1 MHKKLEGDLV
11 SLAHSILQMKNRD
24 DVFALEEKAKV
35 ISSKLSMLAFVETY
49 VNTTPNPEE
58 TKEELIS
65 KVEKAFDAKDFH
77 AVIEDEIAVVQDLE
91 ITKEAIITDTIEE
104 EILVNEASE
113 EKEETITEAIEE
125 QIEEVLVN
133 ETSTPNE
140 ETEEGSSLEVSEEL
154 LLEQSFDELEE
165 TLFSS
170 EEPQETINEHEKDE
184 IEIKTSTLEEEL
196 KDTIPVD
203 VMANLFE
210 MAQPKSL
217 NDALTKNIQIGLN
230 DRIAFVKNLFDG
242 SQEDFNRVVSQLN
255 SFKTEKDA
263 IKFINKMV
271 KPDYNWMEQEEFEVR
286 FMEIIQRKFV

>member
-1 MHKKLEGDLV
+1 MHKKLEADLI

-35 ISSKLSMLAFVETY
+35 VSSKLSMLAFVETY
-49 VNTTPNPEE
+49 VNTTPNLKE
-58 TKEELIS
+58 TKEELIAS
-65 KVEKAFDAKDFH
+65 VEKAFETKEVPV
-77 AVIEDEIAVVQDLE
+77 VIEDEIAVVQELE
-91 ITKEAIITDTIEE
+91 ISNEILIAPIEVEE
-104 EILVNEASE
+104 ELVDEELVEDSASVTVE
-113 EKEETITEAIEE
+113 LEDDVFIE
-125 QIEEVLVN
+125 
-133 ETSTPNE
+133 S
-140 ETEEGSSLEVSEEL
+140 TEEIV
-154 LLEQSFDELEE
+154 LEQPFDELEE

-170 EEPQETINEHEKDE
+170 EVLEKTIEEEVEDSE
-184 IEIKTSTLEEEL
+184 EIKIHTLEEEL

-210 MAQPKSL
+210 MAQPVSL

-255 SFKTEKDA
+255 SFKTEKEA

-271 KPDYNWMEQEEFEVR
+271 KPDYNWSEQEEFEAR

>member
-1 MHKKLEGDLV
+1 MHKKLEADLI

-35 ISSKLSMLAFVETY
+35 VSSKLSMLAFVETY
-49 VNTTPNPEE
+49 VNTTPNLKE
-58 TKEELIS
+58 TKEELIVS
-65 KVEKAFDAKDFH
+65 VEKAFETKEVPV
-77 AVIEDEIAVVQDLE
+77 VIEDEIAVVQELE
-91 ITKEAIITDTIEE
+91 ISNEILIAPIEVEE
-104 EILVNEASE
+104 ELVDEELVEDSASVTVE
-113 EKEETITEAIEE
+113 LEDDVFIE
-125 QIEEVLVN
+125 
-133 ETSTPNE
+133 S
-140 ETEEGSSLEVSEEL
+140 TEEIV
-154 LLEQSFDELEE
+154 LEQPFDELEE

-170 EEPQETINEHEKDE
+170 EVLEKTIEEEVEDSE
-184 IEIKTSTLEEEL
+184 EIKIHTLEEEL

-210 MAQPKSL
+210 MAQPVSL

-255 SFKTEKDA
+255 SFKTEKEA

-271 KPDYNWMEQEEFEVR
+271 KPDYNWSEQEEFEAR

>member
-1 MHKKLEGDLV
+1 MHKKLEADLM

-35 ISSKLSMLAFVETY
+35 VSSKLSMLAFVETY
-49 VNTTPNPEE
+49 VNTTPNLKE
-58 TKEELIS
+58 TKEELIAS
-65 KVEKAFDAKDFH
+65 VEKAFETKDVPV
-77 AVIEDEIAVVQDLE
+77 VIEDEIAVVQELE
-91 ITKEAIITDTIEE
+91 ISNKILIAPIEVEE
-104 EILVNEASE
+104 ELVEEELVEEELVEDSASVAVE
-113 EKEETITEAIEE
+113 LEYDIFIEST
-125 QIEEVLVN
+125 EEVV
-133 ETSTPNE
+133 
-140 ETEEGSSLEVSEEL
+140 
-154 LLEQSFDELEE
+154 LEQPFDELEE

-170 EEPQETINEHEKDE
+170 EVLKETLEEEKKDNE
-184 IEIKTSTLEEEL
+184 EIKIHTLEEEL

-255 SFKTEKDA
+255 SFKTEKEA

-271 KPDYNWMEQEEFEVR
+271 KPDYNWSEQEEFEAR

>member
-1 MHKKLEGDLV
+1 MHKKLEADLI

-35 ISSKLSMLAFVETY
+35 VSSKLSMLAFVETY
-49 VNTTPNPEE
+49 VNTTPNLKE
-58 TKEELIS
+58 TKEELIAS
-65 KVEKAFDAKDFH
+65 VEKAFETKEVPV
-77 AVIEDEIAVVQDLE
+77 VIEDEIAVVQELE
-91 ITKEAIITDTIEE
+91 ISNEILIAPIEVEE
-104 EILVNEASE
+104 ELVDEELVEDSASVTVE
-113 EKEETITEAIEE
+113 LEDDVFIE
-125 QIEEVLVN
+125 
-133 ETSTPNE
+133 S
-140 ETEEGSSLEVSEEL
+140 TEEIV
-154 LLEQSFDELEE
+154 LEQPFDELEE

-170 EEPQETINEHEKDE
+170 EVLEKTIEEEVEDSEELQIH
-184 IEIKTSTLEEEL
+184 TLEEEL

-210 MAQPKSL
+210 MAQPVSL

-255 SFKTEKDA
+255 SFKTEKEA

-271 KPDYNWMEQEEFEVR
+271 KPDYNWSEQEEFEAR

>member
-1 MHKKLEGDLV
+1 MHKKLEADLM

-24 DVFALEEKAKV
+24 DVFALEEKAKI

-49 VNTTPNPEE
+49 INTTPNLKE
-58 TKEELIS
+58 TKEELIAS
-65 KVEKAFDAKDFH
+65 VEKAFENKELQT
-77 AVIEDEIAVVQDLE
+77 VIEATVEVVEEQETPKETL
-91 ITKEAIITDTIEE
+91 KEAPIEAE
-104 EILVNEASE
+104 VEP
-113 EKEETITEAIEE
+113 
-125 QIEEVLVN
+125 EVLDKGQELDTGEIDDN
-133 ETSTPNE
+133 LSIEAE
-140 ETEEGSSLEVSEEL
+140 ENIVSDQPL
-154 LLEQSFDELEE
+154 DALEE

-170 EEPQETINEHEKDE
+170 EVLEETPQEEAADFEQ
-184 IEIKTSTLEEEL
+184 IKIHTLEEEL

-210 MAQPKSL
+210 MAQPVSL
-217 NDALTKNIQIGLN
+217 NDTLTNNIQIGLN

-255 SFKTEKDA
+255 SFKTEKEA

-271 KPDYNWMEQEEFEVR
+271 KPDYKWGEQEELETR

>member
-1 MHKKLEGDLV
+1 MHKKLEADLM

-49 VNTTPNPEE
+49 INTTPNLKE
-58 TKEELIS
+58 TKEELIDS
-65 KVEKAFDAKDFH
+65 VEKAF
-77 AVIEDEIAVVQDLE
+77 E
-91 ITKEAIITDTIEE
+91 TKELQTVVEDIVE
-104 EILVNEASE
+104 VVEAHE
-113 EKEETITEAIEE
+113 VPEQVPIDVQVEKEVLDQDQKLAPGEIDIDLSIEAEKNPLIE
-125 QIEEVLVN
+125 Q
-133 ETSTPNE
+133 P
-140 ETEEGSSLEVSEEL
+140 
-154 LLEQSFDELEE
+154 FDALEE
-165 TLFSS
+165 TLFALEAL
-170 EEPQETINEHEKDE
+170 EETPEAQAADNQ
-184 IEIKTSTLEEEL
+184 EIKMHTLEEEL

-210 MAQPKSL
+210 MAHPVSL

-255 SFKTEKDA
+255 SFKTEKEA
-263 IKFINKMV
+263 FKFINKMV
-271 KPDYNWMEQEEFEVR
+271 KPDYNWSEQEALETR

>member
-1 MHKKLEGDLV
+1 MHKKLEADLM

-35 ISSKLSMLAFVETY
+35 VSSKLSMLAFVETY
-49 VNTTPNPEE
+49 VNTTPNLKE
-58 TKEELIS
+58 TKEELIAS
-65 KVEKAFDAKDFH
+65 VEKAFETKDVPV
-77 AVIEDEIAVVQDLE
+77 VIEDEIAVVQELE
-91 ITKEAIITDTIEE
+91 ISNKILIAPIEVEE
-104 EILVNEASE
+104 ELVVEELVEDSASVAVE
-113 EKEETITEAIEE
+113 LEDDIFIEST
-125 QIEEVLVN
+125 EEVV
-133 ETSTPNE
+133 
-140 ETEEGSSLEVSEEL
+140 
-154 LLEQSFDELEE
+154 LEQPFDELEE

-170 EEPQETINEHEKDE
+170 EVLKETLEEEKKDNE
-184 IEIKTSTLEEEL
+184 EIKIHTLEEEL

-255 SFKTEKDA
+255 SFKTEKEA

-271 KPDYNWMEQEEFEVR
+271 KPDYNWSEQEEFEAR
-286 FMEIIQRKFV
+286 FMEIIQRKFI

>member
-49 VNTTPNPEE
+49 VNTTPNLKE
-58 TKEELIS
+58 TKEELIAS
-65 KVEKAFDAKDFH
+65 VEKAFETKDVPV
-77 AVIEDEIAVVQDLE
+77 VIEDEIAVVQELE
-91 ITKEAIITDTIEE
+91 ISNEILIAPIEVEE
-104 EILVNEASE
+104 ELVEDSASVAVE
-113 EKEETITEAIEE
+113 LEDDVFIE
-125 QIEEVLVN
+125 
-133 ETSTPNE
+133 S
-140 ETEEGSSLEVSEEL
+140 TEEIV
-154 LLEQSFDELEE
+154 LEQPFDELEE

-170 EEPQETINEHEKDE
+170 EVLKETLEEEKKDNE
-184 IEIKTSTLEEEL
+184 EIKIHTLEEEL

-255 SFKTEKDA
+255 SFKTEKEA

-271 KPDYNWMEQEEFEVR
+271 KPDYNWSEQEEFEAR

>member
-1 MHKKLEGDLV
+1 MHKKLEADLI

-35 ISSKLSMLAFVETY
+35 VSSKLSMLAFVETY
-49 VNTTPNPEE
+49 VNTTPNLKE
-58 TKEELIS
+58 TKEELIVS
-65 KVEKAFDAKDFH
+65 VEKAFETKEVPV
-77 AVIEDEIAVVQDLE
+77 VIEDEIAVVQELE
-91 ITKEAIITDTIEE
+91 ISNEILIAPIEVEE
-104 EILVNEASE
+104 ELVDEELVEDSASVTVE
-113 EKEETITEAIEE
+113 LEDDVFIE
-125 QIEEVLVN
+125 
-133 ETSTPNE
+133 S
-140 ETEEGSSLEVSEEL
+140 TEEIV
-154 LLEQSFDELEE
+154 LEQPFDELEE

-170 EEPQETINEHEKDE
+170 EVLEKTIEEEVEDSEELQIH
-184 IEIKTSTLEEEL
+184 TLEEEL

-210 MAQPKSL
+210 MAQPVSL

-255 SFKTEKDA
+255 SFKTEKEA

-271 KPDYNWMEQEEFEVR
+271 KPDYNWSEQEEFEAR

>member
-1 MHKKLEGDLV
+1 MHKKLEADLM

-35 ISSKLSMLAFVETY
+35 VSSKLSMLAFVETY
-49 VNTTPNPEE
+49 VNTTPNLKE
-58 TKEELIS
+58 TKEELIAS
-65 KVEKAFDAKDFH
+65 VEKAFETKDVPV
-77 AVIEDEIAVVQDLE
+77 VIEDEIAVVQELE
-91 ITKEAIITDTIEE
+91 ISNKILIAPIEVEE
-104 EILVNEASE
+104 ELVEEELVEDSASVAVE
-113 EKEETITEAIEE
+113 LEDDIFIEST
-125 QIEEVLVN
+125 EEVV
-133 ETSTPNE
+133 
-140 ETEEGSSLEVSEEL
+140 
-154 LLEQSFDELEE
+154 LEQPFDELEE

-170 EEPQETINEHEKDE
+170 EVLKETLEEEKKDNE
-184 IEIKTSTLEEEL
+184 EIKIHTLEEEL

-255 SFKTEKDA
+255 SFKTEKEA

-271 KPDYNWMEQEEFEVR
+271 KPDYNWSEQEEFEAR
-286 FMEIIQRKFV
+286 FMEIIQRKFI